1 MNNITKMLVPLGIGF
16 CLGRTRV
23 LISSLKEKRFQIRMD
38 VSPVIITNSNV
49 ISQLASI
56 EGRVAEIEKFFNT
69 ETIKEDDIEV
79 M

>member
-1 MNNITKMLVPLGIGF
+1 MNNVAKILVPLGIGF

-23 LISSLKEKRFQIRMD
+23 LISKSEKKFQIRMD
-38 VSPVIITNSNV
+38 LSSPVVTDSNV

>member
-1 MNNITKMLVPLGIGF
+1 MNNVVKILVPLGIGF

-56 EGRVAEIEKFFNT
+56 EGRVEEIEKFFNT